1 MPKRSILD
9 ELRAPF
15 VADPFYTKLE
25 RFTEEHDLAIPT
37 VHLEPSELAMLR
49 ELVKRW
55 SDGEPVAGVI
65 EQFFAIEIT
74 EGVKS

>member
-15 VADPFYTKLE
+15 ESDPFYEDLE
-25 RFTEEHDLAIPT
+25 RFAEERDLALPT
-37 VHLEPSELAMLR
+37 VHLEPGELDVLR
-49 ELVKRW
+49 ELVKQW

>member
-9 ELRAPF
+9 ELRTPL
-15 VADPFYTKLE
+15 VADPFYVDLE

-37 VHLEPSELAMLR
+37 VHLDPGELNELR
-49 ELVKRW
+49 ALVKRW

-65 EQFFAIEIT
+65 EQDFAIEIT